1 MNEISL
7 IQQNKLKYSIE
18 VYKDHAII
26 RGCLTSNVLTLL
38 IKLCKEEG
46 FTIKL
51 CKEEGFTHMQSF
63 EGGFKLVSYD

>member
-46 FTIKL
+46 FT
-51 CKEEGFTHMQSF
+51 HMQSF